1 MSLKAEDEG
10 AESMRDL
17 LRSGGEEEPGDRAR
31 GSRRRT
37 RPGRRLLIPRMQIDF
52 GRAGGNFCRL
62 HAYTLEECTLEE
74 DLMFKKVLT
83 AVLILMLI
91 AVVVYIAAK
100 SRNGSR
106 AAELTLVKVQR
117 GDIEERALAIGRIEP
132 EKEIA
137 VKSKISGIVR
147 KIYVEVGDR
156 VRAGQPLVE
165 IKPDP
170 TPLEFAE
177 AKRNVEMA
185 AASNRKASSEY
196 ERMKQLFREKMIS
209 PQEFEAAENEY
220 RQAGL
225 RLNLAEERLALIERG
240 SVRIAGRMVDTV
252 IKSPVDGTVLERRVN
267 EGDPV
272 VPLTSYQAGTEL
284 FILADME
291 KLIFKGTVDEIDVG
305 KLNQGMEARLKIGAI
320 PDEEVWGKLVRISP
334 KARKEENATLFD
346 VEIEITRRGN
356 KILRAG
362 YSSNAELL
370 INRSEN
376 ALIIPERLVR
386 FQEDKTFVEVQNE
399 NGEAERREI
408 KVGLSDGINVE
419 VLEGLEEGDEVIER
433 PPKEIK

>member
-1 MSLKAEDEG
+1 
-10 AESMRDL
+10 
-17 LRSGGEEEPGDRAR
+17 
-31 GSRRRT
+31 
-37 RPGRRLLIPRMQIDF
+37 
-52 GRAGGNFCRL
+52 
-62 HAYTLEECTLEE
+62 
-74 DLMFKKVLT
+74 MFKKVLT

-305 KLNQGMEARLKIGAI
+305 KLNQGMEARLKIGAL

-419 VLEGLEEGDEVIER
+419 VLEGLEEGEEVIER